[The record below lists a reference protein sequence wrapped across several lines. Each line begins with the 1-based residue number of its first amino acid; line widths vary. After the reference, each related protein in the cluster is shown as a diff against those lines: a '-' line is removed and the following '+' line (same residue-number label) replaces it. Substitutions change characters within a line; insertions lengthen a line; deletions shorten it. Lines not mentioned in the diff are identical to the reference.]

1 MGDSLGS
8 VLSRQRVESQ
18 QDSEKGQEELWVE
31 AAQAG
36 DTVAF
41 NRLVLKWEQPI
52 YNLILR
58 MLDDPEEAA
67 EVTQE
72 TFLSAYKSLRR
83 FRRQAKFSTWL
94 YRIASNH
101 SISRLRKR
109 PPGTQY
115 SLDDSASSINERP
128 RTREHQETQVLEQ
141 ERQDRVRLALDQL
154 QPDQK
159 IVVELK
165 FYQERTFV
173 EISDIL
179 GIPLSTA
186 KSRLYAGLESLKIWL
201 SDSTEPERIEQ

>member
-52 YNLILR
+52 YNLTLR
-58 MLDDPEEAA
+58 MLGDPEEAA
-67 EVTQE
+67 EITQE
-72 TFLSAYKSLRR
+72 TFLSAYKSLHR
-83 FRRQAKFSTWL
+83 FRREAKFSTWL

-101 SISRLRKR
+101 SISRLRKH

-115 SLDDSASSINERP
+115 SLDDSASFINTRP
-128 RTREHQETQVLEQ
+128 RTGEHQEKQVLEQ
-141 ERQDRVRLALDQL
+141 ERQQKVRLALDQL

-179 GIPLSTA
+179 GIPLSTI
-186 KSRLYAGLESLKIWL
+186 KSRFYGGLESLKTRL
-201 SDSTEPERIEQ
+201 GDLAQLGG